1 MKKIVLILSVIFIG
15 PNAFGGISGLG
26 LGIHGGMISGY
37 DNPVLKDSILSHFA
51 SFDMSEK
58 MTDIGA
64 HLNIGTFKI
73 IEFDLNID
81 YAWKKQEIASGIDLR
96 FSDFS
101 ISASVRKSIAL
112 SSLKPYIGVGVG
124 QHWMAYSI
132 EFGDLVFPNIGVV
145 LPENESKVG
154 YHFKAGIDLDFP
166 VFPLTPYGEWR
177 YNIIQTSGES
187 TKYSALLVGI
197 TLDLP

>member
-1 MKKIVLILSVIFIG
+1 MLIVALVLAGTNTS
-15 PNAFGGISGLG
+15 FGLSGLG
-26 LGIHGGMISGY
+26 LGLHGGLISGY
-37 DNPVLKDSILSHFA
+37 DNPVLEEGIPLDSLGI
-51 SFDMSEK
+51 DITEE

-64 HLNIGTFKI
+64 HLNIGTFRV

-81 YAWKKQEIASGIDLR
+81 YAWKKQEISSGIDLR

-101 ISASVRKSIAL
+101 ITASVRKSIAL
-112 SSLKPYIGVGVG
+112 SALKPYIGVGVG

-132 EFGDLVFPNIGVV
+132 EFGDQVIGVV
-145 LPENESKVG
+145 LPKDESKVG
-154 YHFKAGIDLDFP
+154 YHFKAGVDLDFP

-177 YNIIQTSGES
+177 YNIIKTAGES
-187 TKYSALLVGI
+187 TKYTAILIGL

>member
-1 MKKIVLILSVIFIG
+1 MRNVLLVAALVLAGSR
-15 PNAFGGISGLG
+15 AFAGLSGLG
-26 LGIHGGMISGY
+26 LGVHGGLISGY
-37 DNPVLKDSILSHFA
+37 DNQVLEDSILSEFA
-51 SFDMSEK
+51 SFDMSDK

-64 HLNIGTFKI
+64 HLKIGTLRVV
-73 IEFDLNID
+73 EFDLNLD
-81 YAWKKQEIASGIDLR
+81 YAWKKQEIVSGIDLR

-101 ISASVRKSIAL
+101 ITASVRKSIAL
-112 SSLKPYIGVGVG
+112 AALKPYIGVGVG
-124 QHWMAYSI
+124 QHWMAYSL
-132 EFGDLVFPNIGVV
+132 ELGDQVIGVV
-145 LPENESKVG
+145 LPENESKFG

-166 VFPLTPYGEWR
+166 VFPLTPYGEWK

>member
-1 MKKIVLILSVIFIG
+1 MRNVLLVAALVLVGSR
-15 PNAFGGISGLG
+15 AFAGASGLG

-51 SFDMSEK
+51 GFDMSEK

-64 HLNIGTFKI
+64 HLRIGTFRV

-101 ISASVRKSIAL
+101 IAASVRKSIAL
-112 SSLKPYIGVGVG
+112 AALKPYIGVGVG
-124 QHWMAYSI
+124 QHWMVYSI
-132 EFGDLVFPNIGVV
+132 EFGDQVIGVV
-145 LPENESKVG
+145 LPEDESKVG
-154 YHFKAGIDLDFP
+154 YHFKAGVDLDFP

-177 YNIIQTSGES
+177 YNIIQTAGES
-187 TKYSALLVGI
+187 TKYTALLVGI